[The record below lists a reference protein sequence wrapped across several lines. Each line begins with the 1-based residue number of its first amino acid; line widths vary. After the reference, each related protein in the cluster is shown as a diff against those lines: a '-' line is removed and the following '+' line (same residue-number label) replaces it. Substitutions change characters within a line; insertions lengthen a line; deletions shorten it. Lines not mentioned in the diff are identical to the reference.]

1 MRPGKQTEAQVDG
14 GRVQRI
20 GGCVQ
25 VHAEAFL
32 RVKLAGLEHQPL
44 RQLGIDA
51 PVAALVGFCQG
62 GTPNGRAEAHGVE
75 LGGLCAE
82 TGFDVA
88 QALAIGQLGKGHGAE
103 LFGATEV
110 AHPAVAAIPS
120 HTAGKRGPGKKIH
133 QLRKQQLASVHRCL
147 QRTSLEPASRQLQID
162 TTQKQL
168 QLITDQ
174 RVAASELA
182 VNRTVVT
189 TNLYTA
195 HRIALDF
202 ISR

>member
-1 MRPGKQTEAQVDG
+1 
-14 GRVQRI
+14 
-20 GGCVQ
+20 
-25 VHAEAFL
+25 
-32 RVKLAGLEHQPL
+32 L

-88 QALAIGQLGKGHGAE
+88 QALAIGQLRKGHGAE

-147 QRTSLEPASRQLQID
+147 QRTSLNQHRGNFKSTPHKNNCNSSQIRGLQRAS
-162 TTQKQL
+162 
-168 QLITDQ
+168 
-174 RVAASELA
+174 
-182 VNRTVVT
+182 
-189 TNLYTA
+189 
-195 HRIALDF
+195 
-202 ISR
+202 